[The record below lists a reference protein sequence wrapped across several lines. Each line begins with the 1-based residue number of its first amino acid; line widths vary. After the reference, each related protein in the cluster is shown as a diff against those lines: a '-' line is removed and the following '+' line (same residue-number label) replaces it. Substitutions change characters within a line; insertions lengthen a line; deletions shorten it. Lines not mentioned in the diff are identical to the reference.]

1 MSFRVT
7 LQPSGNAF
15 DVPDGSDILA
25 EGLNAGLN
33 LPYSC
38 RAGTCRSCRGRVVS
52 GSVAYENASAINL
65 DEAARNAGF
74 ALLCRARPQS
84 DLVIEVSELSLD
96 AVPPKLMPARVKRIE
111 RPAPGV
117 VVLGLRLPMNAN
129 FRFAAG
135 QFVDIQLPDGK
146 TRSYS
151 IANAPSD
158 DGVVDIELH
167 IRQLPG
173 GRFSE
178 AALSSMK
185 EGDLLRLRAPLGT
198 FYLRE
203 KSEKPIILV
212 ASGTGYAPMQSIISY
227 AQAQGLRRP
236 MKLYWGNRMPSDF
249 YAQPP
254 AGVDYIPVVSDT
266 AWEGRSGFVHQAVME
281 DHPDLSSFQ
290 VYACGAP
297 AMVDAARRDFVT
309 LCGLPED
316 EFFADS
322 FVTKDDTL

>member
-7 LQPSGNAF
+7 LQPSEHAF
-15 DVPDGSDILA
+15 DVPDGSEILA
-25 EGLNAGLN
+25 AGLNAGLN

-52 GSVAYENASAINL
+52 GNVAYENANAINL

-74 ALLCRARPQS
+74 ALLCRARPLS
-84 DLVIEVSELSLD
+84 DLVIEIRESSL
-96 AVPPKLMPARVKRIE
+96 AGVQPKFMPARVKRIE
-111 RPAPGV
+111 RPAQGV
-117 VVLGLRLPMNAN
+117 IVLGLRLPMNAN
-129 FRFAAG
+129 FRFSAG
-135 QFVDIQLPDGK
+135 QFLDIQLPDGK

-151 IANAPSD
+151 IANPPSI

-178 AALSSMK
+178 GVLSSMK

-203 KSEKPIILV
+203 NSEKPIILV
-212 ASGTGYAPMQSIISY
+212 ASGTGYAPMQSIILY
-227 AQAQGLRRP
+227 AQAQGLRTP

-249 YAQPP
+249 YTQPP
-254 AGVDYIPVVSDT
+254 AGLDYIPVVSAT
-266 AWEGRSGFVHQAVME
+266 AWQGRSGFVHKAVME

-322 FVTKDDTL
+322 FVTKDDSL

>member
-7 LQPSGNAF
+7 LQPSGHAF
-15 DVPDGSDILA
+15 DAPEDGDILA
-25 EGLNAGLN
+25 AGLNAGLN

-52 GSVAYENASAINL
+52 GSVAYDNANAINL

-74 ALLCRARPQS
+74 ALLCRARPLS
-84 DLVIEVSELSLD
+84 DLVIEAREFSLE
-96 AVPPKLMPARVKRIE
+96 AVQPKLMPARVKRIE
-111 RPAPGV
+111 RPAQGII
-117 VVLGLRLPMNAN
+117 VLGLRLPMNAN

-135 QFVDIQLPDGK
+135 QFVDIQLPDGN

-151 IANAPSD
+151 IATAPSLG
-158 DGVVDIELH
+158 GVIDIELH
-167 IRQLPG
+167 IRQLSG

-178 AALSSMK
+178 EALSAMK

-198 FYLRE
+198 FHLQE
-203 KSEKPIILV
+203 NSEKPIILV
-212 ASGTGYAPMQSIISY
+212 ASGTGYAPMQSIIRY

-236 MKLYWGNRMPSDF
+236 MTLYWGNRLPGDF
-249 YAQPP
+249 YTQPP
-254 AGVDYIPVVSDT
+254 AGLNYIPVVSDT

-281 DHPDLSSFQ
+281 DHPDLSTFQ

-297 AMVDAARRDFVT
+297 AMVDAARNDFVT

-322 FVTKDDTL
+322 FVTKDDT

>member
-7 LQPSGNAF
+7 LQPSEHAF
-15 DVPDGSDILA
+15 NVPDGAEILA
-25 EGLNAGLN
+25 AGLKAGLN

-38 RAGTCRSCRGRVVS
+38 RAGTCRSCRGRVVR
-52 GSVAYENASAINL
+52 GSVAYENANAINL
-65 DEAARNAGF
+65 DEIERDEGF
-74 ALLCRARPQS
+74 ALLCRARPLS
-84 DLVIEVSELSLD
+84 DLVIEVGELRLEG
-96 AVPPKLMPARVKRIE
+96 VQPKLMPARVKRIE
-111 RPAPGV
+111 RPAQGV
-117 VVLGLRLPMNAN
+117 IVLGLRLPMNAN

-135 QFVDIQLPDGK
+135 QFLDIQLPDGQ

-151 IANAPSD
+151 MANPPLI

-173 GRFSE
+173 GRFSQ

-203 KSEKPIILV
+203 NSDKPIILV
-212 ASGTGYAPMQSIISY
+212 ASGTGYAPIQSIILY
-227 AQAQGLRRP
+227 AQSQGLRRP

-249 YAQPP
+249 YTQPP
-254 AGVDYIPVVSDT
+254 AGLDYTPVVSDT
-266 AWEGRSGFVHQAVME
+266 AWEGRSGFVHKAVLE

-297 AMVDAARRDFVT
+297 AMVDAARRDFIA
-309 LCGLPED
+309 LAGLPED

-322 FVTKDDTL
+322 FVTKDDT

>member
-7 LQPSGNAF
+7 LQPSGHAF
-15 DVPDGSDILA
+15 DVPDGGEILA
-25 EGLNAGLN
+25 AGLEAGLH

-38 RAGTCRSCRGRVVS
+38 RAGTCRTCRGKVVS
-52 GSVAYENASAINL
+52 GNIGYENANTLNL
-65 DEAARNAGF
+65 DEAARSEGF
-74 ALLCRARPQS
+74 ALLCRARPLS
-84 DLVIEVSELSLD
+84 DLVIEVHELGLEG
-96 AVPPKLMPARVKRIE
+96 VQPKSMPARVKRIE
-111 RPAPGV
+111 RPAQGV
-117 VVLGLRLPMNAN
+117 IVLGLRLPMNAN

-135 QFVDIQLPDGK
+135 QFLDIQLSDGK

-151 IANAPSD
+151 IANAPSI

-167 IRQLPG
+167 IRQLSG

-178 AALSSMK
+178 AVLASLK

-212 ASGTGYAPMQSIISY
+212 ASGTGYAPMQSIIRY
-227 AQAQGLRRP
+227 AQSQGLRRP

-249 YAQPP
+249 YTRPP
-254 AGVDYIPVVSDT
+254 AGLDYIPVVSDT
-266 AWEGRSGFVHQAVME
+266 AWEGRTGLVHRAVME

-309 LCGLPED
+309 LCALPED

-322 FVTKDDTL
+322 FVTKDDT